1 MSTSYL
7 KSLKIGNLKTSHNL
21 VLAPLAGISN
31 YPFRQICREFGA
43 DLTFTEMV
51 SVDGLLYQNESSLRF
66 LKIYSGEQPIGFQF
80 FGSNPDLFKKMI
92 PLILPLQPA
101 LIDINFGCP
110 VRKVVAKG
118 AGAALLHDLG
128 KMEKI
133 VSTVKSACSLP
144 VTAKIRI
151 GWDQENIVVKEAA
164 LAVAAGGADAITV
177 HARTRNQGY
186 SGKASWEYIAEVK
199 ENLKIP
205 VIGNGD
211 VFDGISAYKM
221 FQTTAVDGIMLA
233 RGVLGR
239 PWIFRD
245 IINYLQTQEK
255 SDEPPMS
262 ERFKILEKH
271 YRMEVSEFGE
281 EHALPQMRKH
291 FAWYTHGLPNAAK
304 LRNHIFRAKKFS
316 EIQKIFSGYQKNQAT
331 HETNNFS
338 DNRS

>member
-1 MSTSYL
+1 MSFL
-7 KSLKIGNLKTSHNL
+7 KSLKIGTLNTSHNL

-31 YPFRQICREFGA
+31 YPFRQVCRNFGA

-51 SVDGLLYQNESSLRF
+51 SVDGLLYQNDSSLRL
-66 LKIYSGEQPIGFQF
+66 LKIYSHEQPIGFQF
-80 FGSNPDLFKKMI
+80 FGSEPDLFERMI

-118 AGAALLHDLG
+118 AGAALLHDLR
-128 KMEKI
+128 KVERI
-133 VSTVKSACSLP
+133 VSVVKSACSLP

-151 GWDQENIVVKEAA
+151 GWDQQNIVVKEAA
-164 LAVAAGGADAITV
+164 LAVAAGGADAVTV

-186 SGKASWEYIAEVK
+186 AGSANWEYIAAVK
-199 ENLKIP
+199 EILKIP

-211 VFDGISAYKM
+211 VFDGISALKM

-245 IINYLQTQEK
+245 ILSYLQKQEK
-255 SDEPPMS
+255 TEEPTIS
-262 ERFKILEKH
+262 ERLEILENH
-271 YRMEVSEFGE
+271 YRLEVSEFGE
-281 EHALPQMRKH
+281 EHALPRMRKH
-291 FAWYTHGLPNAAK
+291 FAWYTSGLPNAAK

-316 EIQKIFSGYQKNQAT
+316 EIRSIFSRYRITQASY
-331 HETNNFS
+331 ELNNF
-338 DNRS
+338 